1 MKLTELVKGKS
12 ATFEQY
18 RDGLLWYITD
28 DGFAF
33 PVPISDIG
41 EATTVKRVEKASLFM
56 KYIKLQMKE
65 LEKDSI

>member
-1 MKLTELVKGKS
+1 MKLVELVKGKQ

-18 RDGLLWYITD
+18 RDGLLWYKTD

-33 PVPISDIG
+33 PVPLSDIG

-56 KYIKLQMKE
+56 KYIRAQLKE
-65 LEKDSI
+65 IEKETL